1 MQTTLIH
8 REEAEILEALGR
20 RRPDW
25 LDPFRQEL
33 PAARLT
39 ACQRLAQAL
48 QLEELGHPPTLMPA
62 HPDQML
68 RGLAGYS
75 NEGLERLAAELRQ
88 SVVNLALARVFRR
101 FRQQAFGQRNAVEWA
116 AARSLDDSSFATST
130 FFEQWVFE
138 GHPLHPVAKLRKHM
152 PADGWFDWSPEAE
165 AVVRLPLLSIAPSH
179 FRETGAGLTRC
190 LVEAYPE
197 LAPLA
202 GRRALLAIH
211 PHQLSELGKRY
222 QRWLEDGSVQRIDGP
237 GLAVRPLMSF
247 RSMAPM
253 DSLTRPHL
261 KTAVDIQLTGAIRTV
276 SPNAAENGPMLT
288 LLLQQISAREDHFG
302 GRLVILKE
310 EAAGYFDPP
319 EAGPDRFALQKSLSL
334 LLRQN
339 SESQV
344 ARGQVAMP
352 AAALI
357 EAAPSGRGLVL
368 DDLLA
373 VYPASPARFFQDYCQ
388 VLVEPLLRLLT
399 LYGVSLEAHL
409 QNCVM
414 VFEGGRPVRMLYRDF
429 GGVRV
434 APARLE
440 RLGLDTHFHPNS
452 ATLAEDPRE
461 LRNKLFYPLLI
472 NHLGQLAQALTRQGH
487 GSERTWWSQLAR
499 QVESWAP
506 DLMRSPWGPGDLA
519 ALLGPTLDYKRMT
532 FMRLQ
537 EMVVDYSYTK
547 VPNPLAR

>member
-1 MQTTLIH
+1 MQTTLIP

-25 LDPFRQEL
+25 VEPFRQEL
-33 PAARLT
+33 PGARQT
-39 ACQRLAQAL
+39 ACQRLAQAMR
-48 QLEELGHPPTLMPA
+48 LEELGPPPA
-62 HPDQML
+62 QLPTHPDQML
-68 RGLAGYS
+68 QALAGYS
-75 NEGLERLAAELRQ
+75 SEGVERLATELRQ
-88 SVVNLALARVFRR
+88 SVANLALARVFRR

-116 AARSLDDSSFATST
+116 AARSLADPGFATST

-165 AVVRLPLLSIAPSH
+165 TVVRLPLLSIAPTH
-179 FRETGAGLTRC
+179 FRETGTGLTRG
-190 LVEAYPE
+190 LVKAYPE
-197 LAPLA
+197 LAPFA
-202 GRRALLAIH
+202 NQRALLAIH
-211 PHQLSELGKRY
+211 PHQLSELSQRY
-222 QRWLEDGSVQRIDGP
+222 QPWLEDGSLQKLDGP

-247 RSMAPM
+247 RSMAPL

-288 LLLQQISAREDHFG
+288 RLLEQISAREDHFG

-334 LLRQN
+334 LVRQN
-339 SESQV
+339 PESQV

-373 VYPASPARFFQDYCQ
+373 VYPAGPARFFRDYCQ

-399 LYGVSLEAHL
+399 RYGVSLEAHL

-414 VFEGGRPVRMLYRDF
+414 VFDGGRPVRMLYRDF

-440 RLGLDTHFHPNS
+440 PLGLDTHFHPNS

-472 NHLGQLAQALTRQGH
+472 NHLGQLAQALTRRGY
-487 GSERTWWSQLAR
+487 GPETTWWNELAR
-499 QVESWAP
+499 QVENWTL
-506 DLMRSPWGPGDLA
+506 DLMNSPWAPGDLA
-519 ALLGPTLDYKRMT
+519 ALRGPTLDYKRMT
-532 FMRLQ
+532 YMRLE

>member
-1 MQTTLIH
+1 MR
-8 REEAEILEALGR
+8 REETEILEALAG

-25 LDPFRQEL
+25 VDQFQQEL
-33 PAARLT
+33 PAARQT
-39 ACQRLAQAL
+39 ACQRLDQAMRLEDLGQSQAL
-48 QLEELGHPPTLMPA
+48 QPMHPE
-62 HPDQML
+62 QML
-68 RGLAGYS
+68 EGLTGYS
-75 NEGLERLAAELRQ
+75 SEGLERLAAELRQ
-88 SVVNLALARVFRR
+88 SVANLALARVFRR
-101 FRQQAFGQRNAVEWA
+101 TRQQAFGQRNAVEWA
-116 AARSLDDSSFATST
+116 AARSLADPTFATST

-152 PADGWFDWSPEAE
+152 PANGWFDWSPEAE
-165 AVVRLPLLSIAPSH
+165 AIVHLPLLRVAPTH

-197 LAPLA
+197 LAPFA
-202 GRRALLAIH
+202 GQGRLLAIH
-211 PHQLSELGKRY
+211 PHQLSELDRRY
-222 QRWLEDGSVQRIDGP
+222 QRWLADGSLQLLDGP
-237 GLAVRPLMSF
+237 SLAVRPLMSF
-247 RSMAPM
+247 RSMAPL
-253 DSLTRPHL
+253 DSLSRPHL
-261 KTAVDIQLTGAIRTV
+261 KTAVDIQMTGAVRTV

-288 LLLQQISAREDHFG
+288 SLFQQIAAREDHFG
-302 GRLVILKE
+302 GRLIILKE

-319 EAGPDRFALQKSLSL
+319 EQVEDRFALQKSLSL

-339 SESQV
+339 PESQV

-373 VYPASPARFFQDYCQ
+373 VYPGSPARFFGDYCR

-414 VFEGGRPVRMLYRDF
+414 VFDQGRPLRMLYRDF

-440 RLGLDTHFHPNS
+440 PLGLEVDFHPNS
-452 ATLAEDPRE
+452 ATLVEDTRE

-472 NHLGQLAQALTRQGH
+472 NHLGQLAEALTARGYGPQA
-487 GSERTWWSQLAR
+487 TWWNQLDELC
-499 QVESWAP
+499 QGWAP
-506 DLMRSPWGPGDLA
+506 SLTSAWAEGDLA
-519 ALLGPTLDYKRMT
+519 ALRAPTLDYKRMT
-532 FMRLQ
+532 FMRL
-537 EMVVDYSYTK
+537 EDKVVDYSYAK
-547 VPNPLAR
+547 VPNPLSR